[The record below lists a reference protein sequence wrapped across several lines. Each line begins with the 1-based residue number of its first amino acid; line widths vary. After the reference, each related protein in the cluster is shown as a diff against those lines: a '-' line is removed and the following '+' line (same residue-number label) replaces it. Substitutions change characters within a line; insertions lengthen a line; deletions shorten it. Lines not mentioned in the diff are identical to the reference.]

1 MAAHRKSDRH
11 HDDLCEDRLRKAQFS
26 GRAMKRFGAESLI
39 SLVPELFDEL
49 LHDHFVFFF
58 VHGMML
64 LLT

>member
-1 MAAHRKSDRH
+1 
-11 HDDLCEDRLRKAQFS
+11 
-26 GRAMKRFGAESLI
+26 MKRFGAESLI